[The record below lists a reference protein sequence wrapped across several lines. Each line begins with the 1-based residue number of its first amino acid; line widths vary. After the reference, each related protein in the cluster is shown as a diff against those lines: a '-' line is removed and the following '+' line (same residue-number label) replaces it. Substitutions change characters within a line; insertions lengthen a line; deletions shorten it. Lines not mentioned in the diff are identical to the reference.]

1 MQSSAGNTPLSG
13 PAGQLSPQR
22 GERKRGA
29 NPAHLEVS
37 RFSFFSSPLFFMGER
52 FLKGGEGVL
61 ATLCAITLLIVSSLP
76 ANAQS
81 RVATEAKFQSWLTQT
96 IAPLARQAGISDA
109 TFQTAMNGVELDWE
123 IPGLVPPGSKGSTP
137 KAQQQAEFRSP
148 ANYFG
153 AKSIAGLESGGRGR
167 AGTHAATLKA
177 IEKKY
182 GVPGRIILAIWGR
195 ESGFGAAKIP
205 HNVFRVLATK
215 GFMSTRPELFQA
227 ELIAALQIA
236 ETGSVPL
243 EKLRSSWAGAMGQPQ
258 FLPSSYLKYAVDFD
272 GDGVKD
278 IWNSVPDTLASIA
291 NYLQTFGWQAG
302 RDWGYEIAMPD
313 SLSCA
318 LEGPDQQ
325 QTIAAWESQ
334 GVIRFNGKPF
344 PANEQNKPASLVLPA
359 GRNGPEF
366 LVTANFYALKSYN
379 ESDLY
384 ALFVGHVADLIGGS
398 EKGFVTGWKPV
409 DQLLRSDVASMQKAL
424 EKKGYDVGGA
434 DGLPGFKTRRSI
446 GDWQNKKGLPETCFP
461 SAELRKALR

>member
-1 MQSSAGNTPLSG
+1 MKKLMTIIVMLFASHSA
-13 PAGQLSPQR
+13 
-22 GERKRGA
+22 
-29 NPAHLEVS
+29 
-37 RFSFFSSPLFFMGER
+37 F
-52 FLKGGEGVL
+52 
-61 ATLCAITLLIVSSLP
+61 
-76 ANAQS
+76 AQS
-81 RVATEAKFQSWLTQT
+81 RTATEAKFQTWLTQT
-96 IAPLARQAGISDA
+96 IAPVAAAGGVSDSTFAR
-109 TFQTAMNGVELDWE
+109 AMNGVELDWD

-153 AKSIAGLESGGRGR
+153 AKSIAALGSGGRGR

-182 GVPGRIILAIWGR
+182 GVPGRIVLAIWGR

-236 ETGSVPL
+236 ESGEVPL
-243 EKLRSSWAGAMGQPQ
+243 EKMRSSWAGAMGQPQ

-272 GDGVKD
+272 GDGTKD

-291 NYLQTFGWQAG
+291 NYLKSFGWQAG
-302 RDWGYEIAMPD
+302 RDWGTEIVIPAG
-313 SLSCA
+313 LSCA
-318 LEGPDQQ
+318 NEGPDKQ
-325 QTIAAWESQ
+325 QTIGQWQEQ
-334 GVIRFNGKPF
+334 GVIRVTGKPF
-344 PANEQNKPASLVLPA
+344 TGKDNGTAANLVLPA

-366 LVTANFYALKSYN
+366 LVTPNFYAIKSYN

-384 ALFVGHVADLIGGS
+384 ALFVGHVADRIGGA
-398 EKGFVTGWKPV
+398 EGGFVTEWKPV
-409 DQLLRSDVASMQKAL
+409 DQLLRSDIAKMQKAL
-424 EKKGYDVGGA
+424 EQKGYDVGGA

-446 GDWQNKKGLPETCFP
+446 GDWQNKNGFAETCFP
-461 SAELRKALR
+461 SAAVLNALR